1 MNIFFIPFDNWK
13 LLVFVKVCRYF
24 EILSAAILL
33 LQLSLKQVFWKKSIF
48 YVISTISLQR

>member
-13 LLVFVKVCRYF
+13 LLVFVKVCRYY